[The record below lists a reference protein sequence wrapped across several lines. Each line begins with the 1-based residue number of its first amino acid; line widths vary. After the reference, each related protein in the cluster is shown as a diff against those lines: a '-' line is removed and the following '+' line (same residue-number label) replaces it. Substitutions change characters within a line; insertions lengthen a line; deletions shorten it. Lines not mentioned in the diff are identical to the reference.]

1 MPGGAA
7 GVLPM
12 TEAPYAEVRHQLS
25 VSLAA
30 QNSAQFKPGDPSMW
44 KLIVGFIAFAALALY
59 ILTKSGGNIDLS
71 GEKHDVTAGHEPAA
85 SAAAVEATSG
95 PASSASQ

>member
-1 MPGGAA
+1 
-7 GVLPM
+7 
-12 TEAPYAEVRHQLS
+12 
-25 VSLAA
+25 
-30 QNSAQFKPGDPSMW
+30 MW
-44 KLIVGFIAFAALALY
+44 KLIVGFIAFAALALF

-85 SAAAVEATSG
+85 SAAASAAVTAAVEAASA